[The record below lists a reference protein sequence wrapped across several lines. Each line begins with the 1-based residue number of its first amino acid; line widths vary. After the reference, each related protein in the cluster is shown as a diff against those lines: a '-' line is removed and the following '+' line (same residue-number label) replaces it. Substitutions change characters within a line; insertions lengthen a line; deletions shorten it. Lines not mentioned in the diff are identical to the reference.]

1 MWMRLTYFFLIL
13 NQSKLIQQDVDAL
26 NTELMESS
34 LTDLSMLSFFEHFHI
49 SPIKVCNRE
58 IIERLI
64 KHPINSL
71 Q

>member
-1 MWMRLTYFFLIL
+1 MDKINFLFFFKYW

-49 SPIKVCNRE
+49 SPIKVCSRE
-58 IIERLI
+58 IIG
-64 KHPINSL
+64 
-71 Q
+71 